1 MGRYIARRLVQAIP
15 LLFGISLIVFLIIH
29 FAPGDAAEFA
39 LGSRANQEDIDR
51 LQHYLGLD
59 LPWYEQYGRLLKSWV
74 TGDLGDSVVQRRP
87 VADLIAERAPR
98 TAELLGGSIL
108 LSLIIAVPIGVISAV
123 KRYSLTDAVVTVVSF
138 IGVAIPSFWLGI
150 ILILIFAVSLGW
162 LPTGGAQTVGEPF
175 NIVDHLKHLILPLAV
190 LTLVR
195 TAGWSRY
202 LRSSMLEVL
211 GQDYIRTAR
220 AKGLTEP
227 GVVYRHGLRNAVT
240 PIITLLGLSL
250 PDIVGGAIITEQ
262 IFNWNGLGQLTVRA
276 TLTRDVPVVMAL
288 VMLSGVAIVIGN
300 LLADIAYGLV
310 DPRIKLARFR

>member
-1 MGRYIARRLVQAIP
+1 M
-15 LLFGISLIVFLIIH
+15 
-29 FAPGDAAEFA
+29 
-39 LGSRANQEDIDR
+39 
-51 LQHYLGLD
+51 
-59 LPWYEQYGRLLKSWV
+59 
-74 TGDLGDSVVQRRP
+74 
-87 VADLIAERAPR
+87 
-98 TAELLGGSIL
+98 
-108 LSLIIAVPIGVISAV
+108 IAVPIGVISAV

-138 IGVAIPSFWLGI
+138 IGVAVPSFWLGI

-162 LPTGGAQTVGEPF
+162 LPTGGTQTVGEPF
-175 NIVDHLKHLILPLAV
+175 NIADHLKHLILPLTV

-227 GVVYRHGLRNAVT
+227 RVVYRHGLRNAVT

>member
-1 MGRYIARRLVQAIP
+1 
-15 LLFGISLIVFLIIH
+15 
-29 FAPGDAAEFA
+29 
-39 LGSRANQEDIDR
+39 
-51 LQHYLGLD
+51 
-59 LPWYEQYGRLLKSWV
+59 
-74 TGDLGDSVVQRRP
+74 
-87 VADLIAERAPR
+87 
-98 TAELLGGSIL
+98 
-108 LSLIIAVPIGVISAV
+108 
-123 KRYSLTDAVVTVVSF
+123 VVTVLSF
-138 IGVAIPSFWLGI
+138 IGVALPSFWLGI
-150 ILILIFAVSLGW
+150 ILILVFAVSLGW
-162 LPTGGAQTVGEPF
+162 LPTGGTQTVGEPF
-175 NIVDHLKHLILPLAV
+175 SIGDHLKHLILPLTV

-211 GQDYIRTAR
+211 GQDYVRTAR

-227 GVVYRHGLRNAVT
+227 RVVYRHALRHAVT

-300 LLADIAYGLV
+300 LLADVAYGLV